1 MKRLLTPFNV
11 VAGVL
16 VLAAIAL
23 IAVRFIWGLGAI
35 SSGSQ
40 DQPWGLLLGWGLF
53 SGVPMSAT
61 GFVVGTAVYLF
72 GMREYHPVVRNAI
85 LVGLLGYFFAVVFLL
100 IDLGRPWRLP
110 FPMVVS
116 FGTASVLFL
125 IAWHVALYLTCQFL
139 EFAPTILEWRRWRGL
154 RAVALGATAG
164 LTIFGVILSTLH
176 QSALGAMFLLAPGK
190 LHPLWYSPYIP
201 ILFLTSAIAAGICV
215 VIAVSYLTQRFL
227 RQHAD
232 AAYLGSLNGITLG
245 LGRAAAFV
253 LVTYLALKIV
263 AVAHGDQWALL
274 TTPYGSWFLVEV
286 LGFVLVPTILF
297 VVASRRGSVGLT
309 QLSAFVT
316 VAGVILNRL
325 NTSIVAL
332 NWTLPDR
339 ELLAWRELV
348 VVVGIV
354 ALEILVYRWIVSR
367 MPVLRED
374 LSFRPTWLVERP
386 DVIAVRRS
394 AASPAGVV
402 SRT

>member
-1 MKRLLTPFNV
+1 
-11 VAGVL
+11 
-16 VLAAIAL
+16 
-23 IAVRFIWGLGAI
+23 
-35 SSGSQ
+35 
-40 DQPWGLLLGWGLF
+40 
-53 SGVPMSAT
+53 
-61 GFVVGTAVYLF
+61 
-72 GMREYHPVVRNAI
+72 
-85 LVGLLGYFFAVVFLL
+85 
-100 IDLGRPWRLP
+100 
-110 FPMVVS
+110 
-116 FGTASVLFL
+116 
-125 IAWHVALYLTCQFL
+125 
-139 EFAPTILEWRRWRGL
+139 
-154 RAVALGATAG
+154 
-164 LTIFGVILSTLH
+164 
-176 QSALGAMFLLAPGK
+176 MFLLAPGK